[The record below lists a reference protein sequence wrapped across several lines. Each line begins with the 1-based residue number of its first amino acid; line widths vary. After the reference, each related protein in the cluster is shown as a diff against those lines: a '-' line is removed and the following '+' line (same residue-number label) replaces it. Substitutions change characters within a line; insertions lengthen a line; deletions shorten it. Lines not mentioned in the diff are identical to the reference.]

1 MKVSRV
7 IVVLLLVAIAWN
19 CHGHEV
25 REVKKGPKPTFG
37 SNWDVLYSATYKDGK
52 TVVHKDTSQ
61 DTSKNEEQE
70 VADDAQPECFSK
82 YMNMYSRFYK
92 FFDKNRKLR
101 PDDAAWQKKYDHKIQ
116 ISVCSKMRSKV
127 ARSFD
132 RECKGKQEKA
142 EFMEAW
148 FEKAPDCRKDDEDT
162 NKNEEQE
169 VKKPTFGSNWDVLYS
184 ATHKDGKTVVH
195 KDTSQDTSKNEEQEV
210 ADDAQ
215 PKCFSK
221 YMKGYLKIYKRFDNK
236 KKYRPDD
243 ARWQKKLDHKILS
256 VCSKMRSKV
265 ARYFDRKCKGKQEK
279 AEFMEAWFEKAP
291 DCRKDDED
299 TNKNEEQEVKKP
311 TFGSNWDVLYSA
323 THKDGKTVVHKDTSQ
338 DTSKNEEQEV
348 ADDELM

>member
-1 MKVSRV
+1 M
-7 IVVLLLVAIAWN
+7 
-19 CHGHEV
+19 G
-25 REVKKGPKPTFG
+25 
-37 SNWDVLYSATYKDGK
+37 
-52 TVVHKDTSQ
+52 
-61 DTSKNEEQE
+61 
-70 VADDAQPECFSK
+70 
-82 YMNMYSRFYK
+82 
-92 FFDKNRKLR
+92 
-101 PDDAAWQKKYDHKIQ
+101 
-116 ISVCSKMRSKV
+116 
-127 ARSFD
+127 
-132 RECKGKQEKA
+132 
-142 EFMEAW
+142 
-148 FEKAPDCRKDDEDT
+148 
-162 NKNEEQE
+162 
-169 VKKPTFGSNWDVLYS
+169 
-184 ATHKDGKTVVH
+184 
-195 KDTSQDTSKNEEQEV
+195 NEEQEV

-348 ADDELM
+348 ADDAQPECFSRYMNMYSRFYKFFDKNRKLRPDDAAWQKKYDHKIQTSVCSKMRSKVARSFDRKCKGKQEKAEFMEAWFEKAPDCRKDDEDTNKNEEQEVKKPTFGPNWDVLYSATHKDGKTVVHKDTSKNE

>member
-1 MKVSRV
+1 M
-7 IVVLLLVAIAWN
+7 
-19 CHGHEV
+19 G
-25 REVKKGPKPTFG
+25 
-37 SNWDVLYSATYKDGK
+37 
-52 TVVHKDTSQ
+52 
-61 DTSKNEEQE
+61 
-70 VADDAQPECFSK
+70 
-82 YMNMYSRFYK
+82 
-92 FFDKNRKLR
+92 
-101 PDDAAWQKKYDHKIQ
+101 
-116 ISVCSKMRSKV
+116 
-127 ARSFD
+127 
-132 RECKGKQEKA
+132 
-142 EFMEAW
+142 
-148 FEKAPDCRKDDEDT
+148 
-162 NKNEEQE
+162 
-169 VKKPTFGSNWDVLYS
+169 
-184 ATHKDGKTVVH
+184 
-195 KDTSQDTSKNEEQEV
+195 NEEQEV

-323 THKDGKTVVHKDTSQ
+323 THKDGKTVVHKDTS
-338 DTSKNEEQEV
+338 KNEEQEV
-348 ADDELM
+348 ADDAQPECFSKYMKGYLKIYKRLDNKKKY